1 MFNPDTIH
9 ISPLAHDVNRN
20 LTSLGPL
27 TGLLSLSPNYRKGF
41 VFFPACHNHNYHR
54 SWWDVLCLSL
64 LFLLEISVNLLCS
77 LQVAFFSRKLI
88 SVFTEEKILCCLHAR
103 YLLVLP
109 QLAALSF
116 SSSFLSLA
124 SCYPQGIIRYKNQTK
139 QRSFSSFFNR
149 FLAQE
154 CQHAVSCFILKIS
167 GTLFFF
173 LWIPK
178 KDF

>member
-1 MFNPDTIH
+1 MELAVLIFIIPPGNISK
-9 ISPLAHDVNRN
+9 SPL
-20 LTSLGPL
+20 LS
-27 TGLLSLSPNYRKGF
+27 TG
-41 VFFPACHNHNYHR
+41 C
-54 SWWDVLCLSL
+54 
-64 LFLLEISVNLLCS
+64 
-77 LQVAFFSRKLI
+77 FFSIKLI
-88 SVFTEEKILCCLHAR
+88 SLFTEEKILCCLHAS

-109 QLAALSF
+109 QLEVLSF

-124 SCYPQGIIRYKNQTK
+124 SYYPRGIIRYKNQTK

-173 LWIPK
+173 L
-178 KDF
+178 

>member
-1 MFNPDTIH
+1 MV
-9 ISPLAHDVNRN
+9 PLLACFDF
-20 LTSLGPL
+20 PL
-27 TGLLSLSPNYRKGF
+27 TIAKVLFSSLHVIITIIIEADGTCCAYLYYSSWKYQLISSALYRLL
-41 VFFPACHNHNYHR
+41 
-54 SWWDVLCLSL
+54 
-64 LFLLEISVNLLCS
+64 
-77 LQVAFFSRKLI
+77 FFSRKLI